1 MISGD
6 EDWSDEGPFYNTE
19 LIHNCDSTATPPPVQ
34 CNIISI
40 SAGTQ
45 TACDPSTNTY
55 TQEVTVTYADNPGT
69 GTIDINGQSFVIS
82 ISPQTEILTE
92 LISDGNPVNVTAVF
106 SMDKCCTLKVC
117 DLFTA
122 PLCTKQ
128 FQNNIIF
135 DFQDGVE
142 YDFN

>member
-1 MISGD
+1 
-6 EDWSDEGPFYNTE
+6 
-19 LIHNCDSTATPPPVQ
+19 VQ
-34 CNIISI
+34 CNIVNIT
-40 SAGTQ
+40 AGAQ
-45 TACDPSTNTY
+45 TVCDPDTY
-55 TQEVTVTYADNPGT
+55 TQEVTVTYNGNPET
-69 GTIDINGQSFVIS
+69 GVLIINGQSFTITS
-82 ISPQTEILTE
+82 SPQTETLTG
-92 LISDGNPVNVTAVF
+92 LIGDGNSVDVTAAF

-128 FQNNIIF
+128 FQNNINF